1 VADTLGILLISGSH
15 ERAHY
20 AFVLATGAAAI
31 GRNVLLFAT
40 NSGCHALLADWR
52 GLGDADR
59 DAVVVS
65 RGVAG
70 LGVLRE
76 SAVELGVRLLVCE
89 AGLLA
94 EGLQSV
100 ALFPGVTVSGVVT
113 FLIDTRTSQ
122 IITI

>member
-113 FLIDTRTSQ
+113 FLIDTRNSQ

>member
-1 VADTLGILLISGSH
+1 MADTLGILLISGSH